1 MAINLTNDFRTKG
14 RIYGEKGAFFAPGTD
29 GTGMNTTGKILS
41 GGIDLLT
48 IFSAALSGST
58 GDSMLTF
65 GSNLTGAAAYKP
77 TGGPVTVGVSFNPTF
92 GSVSATS
99 FVGALI
105 GNATTASTWAN
116 SRTFTFAGGNVTG
129 SFATNGSGDV
139 SDIALNVLS
148 VSSARWDSVYTGFS
162 NISANIVVQISNPG
176 ESTQGT
182 IQYESIGSGGFGGVT
197 SVSLDDL
204 GTTGSPTFANILIT
218 NNATVAGN
226 LSVQGNLTFL
236 DTLVSLTSA
245 LSVVNTG
252 TGPALYVRQSG
263 STPLAQFVDAEGGQ
277 ILFNNNGTV
286 SIGTNTNNELLNI
299 GGNILASNIT
309 LSGLPSNTTSNSLV
323 VSGTGG
329 TLGAR
334 NADSRI
340 WGTTL
345 VSGALNTN
353 VIPKATGN
361 NTIGNSLL
369 LDDGVKVSLTA
380 TNTWLEVPELRIT
393 NSART
398 FQSRRDLFSSMVNIS
413 GTDIQTFPRTNLQ
426 SAKFFITLVNG
437 TTLTTSFELIATAVP
452 SLSTVKGTVFGI
464 VDSTTG
470 SSQLVDVDL
479 SLTNTTFPTSLVL
492 SISSSVNSITALIDG
507 TALYNTIT

>member
-14 RIYGEKGAFFAPGTD
+14 RIYGEKGAYFLKDAS
-29 GTGMNTTGKILS
+29 GTGFDTNGKILS
-41 GGIDLLT
+41 GGTDLIS
-48 IFSAALSGST
+48 IFSSAMSGASAT
-58 GDSMLTF
+58 AILTF
-65 GSNLTGAAAYKP
+65 ASNLTATQTAYTP
-77 TGGPVTVGVSFNPTF
+77 TGANITFGVNFNPTF

-116 SRTFTFAGGNVTG
+116 SRTFTFTGGNVTG
-129 SFATNGSGDV
+129 SFSTNGSGDV
-139 SDIALNVLS
+139 SNIALNVLP
-148 VSSARWDSVYTGFS
+148 VSSARWDSVYSHYNTSSGGF
-162 NISANIVVQISNPG
+162 ISTISS
-176 ESTQGT
+176 STQG
-182 IQYESIGSGGFGGVT
+182 
-197 SVSLDDL
+197 SVEVYTANGSLDNIDIHQL
-204 GTTGSPTFANILIT
+204 GSSGSPTFANILIS
-218 NNATVAGN
+218 NNATIAGN

-236 DTLVSLTSA
+236 DTLVTLTSA

-252 TGPALYVRQSG
+252 TGPALFVRQSG
-263 STPLAQFVDAEGGQ
+263 STPLAQFVDVEGGQ

-286 SIGTNTNNELLNI
+286 SIGTNTNNELLNV

-309 LSGLPSNTTSNSLV
+309 LSGLPSNSTSNSLV

-398 FQSRRDLFSSMVNIS
+398 FQSRRDLFS
-413 GTDIQTFPRTNLQ
+413 GTIATTGTNIQTFPRTNLQ
-426 SAKFFITLVNG
+426 SAKFFITLVDG
-437 TTLTTSFELIATAVP
+437 TTLSTSFELIATMVP
-452 SLSTVKGTVFGI
+452 TLSTVQGTVFGV
-464 VDSTTG
+464 VDSSVG
-470 SSQLVDVDL
+470 STRLADVDL
-479 SLTNTTFPTSLVL
+479 SLTNTTFPTSLVV
-492 SISSSVNSITALIDG
+492 SISSSVNGTIALIDG

>member
-1 MAINLTNDFRTKG
+1 
-14 RIYGEKGAFFAPGTD
+14 
-29 GTGMNTTGKILS
+29 MNTTGKILS

-92 GSVSATS
+92 GSVSATT

-129 SFATNGSGDV
+129 SFSANGSGDV
-139 SDIALNVLS
+139 SNIALNVLS
-148 VSSARWDSVYTGFS
+148 VSSTRWDSVYTSYNS
-162 NISANIVVQISNPG
+162 NSGQFI
-176 ESTQGT
+176 T
-182 IQYESIGSGGFGGVT
+182 SIGSGTQGLLQINAINGGVDT
-197 SVSLDDL
+197 IDLTNL
-204 GTTGSPTFANILIT
+204 GTTDSPTFANILIS
-218 NNATVAGN
+218 NNATIAGN

-236 DTLVSLTSA
+236 DTMVSLTSA

-252 TGPALYVRQSG
+252 TGPALFVRQSG

-277 ILFNNNGTV
+277 ILFNNNGIV
-286 SIGTNTNNELLNI
+286 SIGTTTTTQLLNV

-309 LSGLPSNTTSNSLV
+309 LSGLPSNSTSNSLV

-340 WGTTL
+340 WGSTL
-345 VSGALNTN
+345 VNGSMTSGR
-353 VIPKATGN
+353 IPKASGTN
-361 NTIGNSLL
+361 ALSDSVL
-369 LDDGVKVSLTA
+369 LDDGISVSI
-380 TNTWLEVPELRIT
+380 TNSSLWMTVPELRINNT
-393 NSART
+393 GGYHTRLDT
-398 FQSRRDLFSSMVNIS
+398 FVGIANIS
-413 GTDIQTFPRTNLQ
+413 GNNIATFPKTNLQ
-426 SAKFFITLVNG
+426 SVNMTVTLIQG
-437 TTLTTSFELIATAVP
+437 TTSH
-452 SLSTVKGTVFGI
+452 TVFNVLGTGNTGLDIIKGTVYGI
-464 VDSTTG
+464 VDGTG
-470 SSQLVDVDL
+470 TSQLVDVDL
-479 SLTNTTFPTSLVL
+479 FSSGGNIVLAVSAVSNNTNV
-492 SISSSVNSITALIDG
+492 VIDG
-507 TALYNTIT
+507 TAVYSGTTT

>member
-1 MAINLTNDFRTKG
+1 
-14 RIYGEKGAFFAPGTD
+14 
-29 GTGMNTTGKILS
+29 MNTTGKILS

-309 LSGLPSNTTSNSLV
+309 LSGLPSNSTSNSLV

-340 WGTTL
+340 WGSTL
-345 VSGALNTN
+345 VNGSMTSGR
-353 VIPKATGN
+353 IPKASGTN
-361 NTIGNSLL
+361 ALSDSVL
-369 LDDGVKVSLTA
+369 LDDGISVSI
-380 TNTWLEVPELRIT
+380 TNSSLWMTVPELRINNT
-393 NSART
+393 GGYHT
-398 FQSRRDLFSSMVNIS
+398 RRDTFVGIANIS
-413 GTDIQTFPRTNLQ
+413 GNNIATFPKTNLQ
-426 SAKFFITLVNG
+426 SVNMTVTLIQG
-437 TTLTTSFELIATAVP
+437 TTSH
-452 SLSTVKGTVFGI
+452 TVFNVLGTGNTGLDIIKGTVYGI
-464 VDSTTG
+464 VDGTG
-470 SSQLVDVDL
+470 TSQLVDVDL
-479 SLTNTTFPTSLVL
+479 FSSGGNIVLAVSAVSNNTNV
-492 SISSSVNSITALIDG
+492 VIDG
-507 TALYNTIT
+507 TAVYSGTTT